1 MASSPIRENG
11 SASGLAHERPA
22 AATVPRELLSGIDTL
37 DMTCKQPA
45 APGLV
50 AELLELKAAAQTN
63 PREAV
68 TFEVGGEYL
77 RVLPKGLSGAWPVAL
92 QHRNGIVGVGES
104 ANMPAWRISPSAE
117 ALHLR
122 GPSGVVGFF
131 TSLLESLTGGPVVLL
146 ASRLDTHAD
155 IAGLVIGAAD
165 VANFVCEAD
174 TYAQWCKGDAV
185 QTHWWGPGGVV
196 SARGYD
202 KLAEVAKTGKG
213 GYLLEL
219 WGDAVRPGEPITR
232 IEAQV
237 RRRALRRDEH
247 RDGAGCDRTGRSGL
261 GLHNWQ
267 MAPLG
272 RIRKCGRGSPT
283 RRSMNAGRSSSRP
296 PLVLAL
302 RPPNV
307 DPTNGTHRSST
318 QLVPMMNGL
327 LTSVGAALGID
338 DPDVAWR
345 QLSSLMYAYR
355 DDNDRD
361 FAAEV
366 RTRISS
372 SARQHLPARAL
383 LKFADNR
390 QHLPNC

>member
-1 MASSPIRENG
+1 MAAGPIRENG
-11 SASGLAHERPA
+11 SDCGPTHERPA
-22 AATVPRELLSGIDTL
+22 TATVPRELLSGIDTL

-50 AELLELKAAAQTN
+50 AELLELKIAAQEN

-68 TFEVGGEYL
+68 TFDVGGEYL

-104 ANMPAWRISPSAE
+104 SNMPAWRISPSAE
-117 ALHLR
+117 ALHLL

-155 IAGLVIGAAD
+155 IAGLVIGAGD

-232 IEAQV
+232 VEAQV
-237 RRRALRRDEH
+237 RRRALREMNIVTAQDAIAR
-247 RDGAGCDRTGRSGL
+247 AGQVWVYITGK
-261 GLHNWQ
+261 W
-267 MAPLG
+267 
-272 RIRKCGRGSPT
+272 
-283 RRSMNAGRSSSRP
+283 
-296 PLVLAL
+296 L
-302 RPPNV
+302 RWA
-307 DPTNGTHRSST
+307 
-318 QLVPMMNGL
+318 VP
-327 LTSVGAALGID
+327 
-338 DPDVAWR
+338 
-345 QLSSLMYAYR
+345 
-355 DDNDRD
+355 
-361 FAAEV
+361 EV
-366 RTRISS
+366 RTRLTNAPVDERWQVSRRPRRGAS
-372 SARQHLPARAL
+372 DRPRNVLAPSVPPGRCRAVGVL
-383 LKFADNR
+383 FPTCPEPRATGPLEAPGQGTQSRLDVEGR
-390 QHLPNC
+390 SGIGG